1 MATESNEGER
11 KARSPSPRKPARGPN
26 PFGLVPLIILLV
38 LVVGG
43 LFVVFELRDI
53 SRMQDCIWSGRK
65 NCAPVDDPSGR

>member
-1 MATESNEGER
+1 MTRTRWA
-11 KARSPSPRKPARGPN
+11 A
-26 PFGLVPLIILLV
+26 VILLV

-43 LFVVFELRDI
+43 LFVLFELRDI